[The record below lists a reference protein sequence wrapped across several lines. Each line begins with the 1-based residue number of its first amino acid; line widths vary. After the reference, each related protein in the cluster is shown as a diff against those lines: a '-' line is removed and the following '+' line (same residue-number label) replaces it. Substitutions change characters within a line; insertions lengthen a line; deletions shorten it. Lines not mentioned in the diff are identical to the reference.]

1 MLNQLKTRTGLLIIG
16 LVAIGVII
24 AAIWLISTRS
34 STTSTNLQPGSVT
47 TRPLTPQALQ
57 TSTLIASLT
66 PQETGLTFQNQLSPE
81 NQIKYTYNGA
91 GVAAGD
97 YDGDGRIDVFL
108 ANEEGQSQLFRN
120 LGNMRF
126 EDVTEAAGLLNTKD
140 AGGFS
145 MGAYFADVDDDH
157 DLDLFITNW
166 KVSNRLFRNN
176 GNGTFT
182 DITTEAGVGYAGG
195 ATTATFADYDR
206 DGDLDFFVATYRPTA
221 IEYETD
227 NLQLQMVDGQV
238 VIPPEYQDR
247 LILLQ
252 VGESSGSLRELG
264 ERDLLYRN
272 NGDGTFTDVAA
283 EAGIEGGYWG
293 LSATF
298 NDIDNDGWADLYVTN
313 DLWSPDQFYHN
324 NGNGTFS
331 PIDPDMVQHTPWF
344 SMGIDFADINNDG
357 LNDYFIGE
365 MISRDHTYR
374 MTQHGE
380 MDMSPP
386 PSDAAPQ
393 VMRNGLFLNNGDGS
407 FSDIAWLADVATT
420 DWTWTVKFNDL
431 DLDGLVD
438 LLITN
443 GMVRDWMDSDAAVEA
458 RRISQEQGRD
468 AFLAYLQQYPRL
480 DNPNM
485 VFRNNGDL
493 TFTDVSAAWGFHTAV
508 VSNGAAMSDF
518 DGDGDLDVITNN
530 LNAQAGVYRNDSTN
544 QRLVVRLHGLQS
556 NAYGIGA
563 IVTLVTNQGIQTRVM
578 SSSGGY
584 LSSHDP
590 AIIFGLGSGMTIQS
604 LQIEWPSGL
613 FQTLPNE
620 TSGPIQANTELIIT
634 EPEGEPT
641 VVPPQPL
648 TAVSPWFMDVA
659 QNAGITWQHQESTF
673 DDFAVQTLLPRG
685 LSQLGPGLAWA
696 DVDNDGDD
704 DLYLAG
710 AAGET
715 GALYANNDNGTF
727 TDVTIQTP
735 NWRRRA
741 EEMAPLWWHNG
752 QSSLPELFITYSRI
766 EAADEPI
773 GFRRFADTATPFTLF
788 DNSWTDTSLAS
799 SSSTT
804 AADFDGDGDLDLFVA
819 GRVVPEHWPLPA
831 PSRLYANQ
839 GGNLAD
845 VTADAA
851 PELLN
856 LGLATGSLWTDM
868 DNDGDSD
875 LVIATE
881 FGPVHLFVNENG
893 RLTDQT
899 ASYGLD
905 QWTGLWT
912 GVVAAD
918 FNHDG
923 FMDLAA
929 ANLGLNTKYTAS
941 PEYPA
946 VVYAGNVDGDGDV
959 DIIEAYYV
967 GDTLYPL
974 KERGMAGAEM
984 PFILDEFATF
994 RAYGEATLEQIYGDR
1009 LNQVQRF
1016 AANTLAHR
1024 VFLNDGNGRF
1034 TSQPLPQLA
1043 QVTAGFGLSVADFDN
1058 DGHDDL
1064 YLVGNFSYA
1073 DHETMLYTGGTSY
1086 WLRGHGNGTF
1096 TVVPSAESGL
1106 LVTHD
1111 ARGVAVSDFNQDGWV
1126 DIAVAINNGRPML
1139 FQNQSQNSNCAV
1151 GVRLAGTP
1159 VNPLG
1164 IGSRVAVTLPD
1175 GTTTTRDVHAGSG
1188 YLSQDSATLLFGV
1201 GSAPSAAITVTWP
1214 DGSTLT
1220 ANVGACETAVMT
1232 K

>member
-1 MLNQLKTRTGLLIIG
+1 MLSQLKSRTGLIIIG
-16 LVAIGVII
+16 LVAVSIVII
-24 AAIWLISTRS
+24 IIWLLSTRNNGGKA
-34 STTSTNLQPGSVT
+34 TLEAGAVL
-47 TRPLTPQALQ
+47 TRPLTPQAAQ
-57 TSTLIASLT
+57 TNTLIASLT
-66 PQETGLTFQNQLSPE
+66 PAETGITFQNQLSAE

-97 YDGDGRIDVFL
+97 YDGDGLVDVFL
-108 ANEEGQSQLFRN
+108 PNEEGQSKLFRN

-126 EDVTEAAGLLNTKD
+126 EDVTEAAGLLNSKD
-140 AGGFS
+140 PGGFS
-145 MGAYFADVDDDH
+145 MGAYFADIDNDH

-166 KVSNRLFRNN
+166 KVSNRLFRND
-176 GNGTFT
+176 GGTFT
-182 DITTEAGVGYAGG
+182 DITTEAGVTYAGG

-206 DGDLDFFVATYRPTA
+206 DGDVDFFVATYRPNA
-221 IEYETD
+221 IEYEQA
-227 NLQLQMVDGQV
+227 NLQLQMVDGQI
-238 VIPPEYQDR
+238 VIPPEYEDR
-247 LILLQ
+247 LVLLTMD
-252 VGESSGSLRELG
+252 GDSGSLRELG

-293 LSATF
+293 LSAVF
-298 NDIDNDGWADLYVTN
+298 NDTDSDGWPDLYITN

-331 PIDPDMVQHTPWF
+331 LVDPDMVQHTPWF

-357 LNDYFIGE
+357 LNDYFIGD
-365 MISRDHTYR
+365 MVSRDHTYR

-386 PSDAAPQ
+386 PPNTAPQ
-393 VMRNGLFLNNGDGS
+393 VMRNGLYLNNGDGS

-420 DWTWTVKFNDL
+420 DWTWTAKFNDI
-431 DLDGLVD
+431 DLDGFVD

-443 GMVRDWMDSDAAVEA
+443 GMVRDLMDSDAAAEA

-468 AFLAYLQQYPRL
+468 AFIAYLQQYPLL

-493 TFTDVSAAWGFHTAV
+493 TFADVSDEWGFHTAV
-508 VSNGAAMSDF
+508 VSNGAAISDL

-530 LNAQAGVYRNDSTN
+530 LNAQAGVYRNDSTS
-544 QRLVVRLHGLQS
+544 QRLIVRLRGIQS
-556 NAYGIGA
+556 NSFGLGA
-563 IVTLVTNQGIQTRVM
+563 IVTLTTDQGIQSRVM

-590 AIIFGLGSGMTIQS
+590 SIVFGLGNSATIQS

-613 FQTLPNE
+613 FQSLPNE
-620 TSGPIQANTELIIT
+620 DSGPLQANTEYTIT
-634 EPEGEPT
+634 EPEGEA
-641 VVPPQPL
+641 VIAPPQPL
-648 TAVSPWFMDVA
+648 TAVSPWFVDVA
-659 QNAGITWQHQESTF
+659 QAAGITWQHQESAF

-685 LSQLGPGLAWA
+685 LSQLGPGLAWS
-696 DVDNDGDD
+696 DIDNDGDD
-704 DLYLAG
+704 DLYIAG

-715 GALYANNDNGTF
+715 GVLYANNDNGTF
-727 TDVTIQTP
+727 TDATTQTP

-752 QSSLPELFITYSRI
+752 QSVLPELFISYSNV
-766 EAADEPI
+766 EVADEPI
-773 GFRRFADTATPFTLF
+773 GFRRFAQPATPFTLF
-788 DNSWTDTSLAS
+788 DNTWTDSSPAAS
-799 SSSTT
+799 SSTA
-804 AADFDGDGDLDLFVA
+804 AADFDGDGDLDLFVG
-819 GRVVPEHWPLPA
+819 GRVLPNQWPLPA

-839 GGNLAD
+839 GGNLVD
-845 VTADAA
+845 VTSEAA
-851 PELLN
+851 PELLT
-856 LGLATGSLWTDM
+856 LGMATGSLWVDI
-868 DNDGDSD
+868 DNDRDSD
-875 LVIATE
+875 LVVATE
-881 FGPVHLFVNENG
+881 FGPVRLFVNENG

-899 ASYGLD
+899 AAYGLD

-912 GVVAAD
+912 GVVAGD

-941 PEYPA
+941 PERPA
-946 VVYAGNVDGDGDV
+946 VVYGGNVDGDDDV
-959 DIIEAYYV
+959 DVIEAYYV

-984 PFILDEFATF
+984 PFILETFDTF
-994 RAYGEATLEQIYGDR
+994 RAYGEATLEQIYGER

-1016 AANTLAHR
+1016 EANTLAHTL
-1024 VFLNDGNGRF
+1024 FLNDGNGRF
-1034 TSQPLPQLA
+1034 TAQPLPQLA

-1086 WLRGHGNGTF
+1086 WLRGHGDGTF

-1126 DIAVAINNGRPML
+1126 DIAVAVNNGRPLL
-1139 FQNQSQNSNCAV
+1139 FQNQSQNNNCAV
-1151 GVRLAGTP
+1151 GVRLAGTAT
-1159 VNPLG
+1159 NPLG
-1164 IGSRVAVTLPD
+1164 ISSRNCCDPA
-1175 GTTTTRDVHAGSG
+1175 
-1188 YLSQDSATLLFGV
+1188 
-1201 GSAPSAAITVTWP
+1201 
-1214 DGSTLT
+1214 
-1220 ANVGACETAVMT
+1220 
-1232 K
+1232 